1 MGAFQTVC
9 AQCAFLRERKERV
22 GRVYIGAANAGI
34 FNQDCLR
41 LLLPVQAARRG
52 GKLRLRVEAL
62 LMQPVQKIGLFGK
75 RLRIKRLPCRVGEGI
90 AGKAAQIERRRLL
103 HRDGQA

>member
-1 MGAFQTVC
+1 MLSRLSVRSALSCG
-9 AQCAFLRERKERV
+9 ERGERV
-22 GRVYIGAANAGI
+22 GRVYIGTASAGI

-75 RLRIKRLPCRVGEGI
+75 RLRIKRLPCRAGEGI
-90 AGKAAQIERRRLL
+90 AGKAGADR
-103 HRDGQA
+103 APSAAPS